1 MIPFIS
7 TEIAKKF
14 KLLESFSDS
23 DSKSKSKSEINEYMN
38 IYVIIWFI
46 LNILISVYAF
56 YLSYNC
62 KSQSGQLSQILFS
75 IGAFIFGFLYL
86 IYYFF
91 VNYLPGQC

>member
-1 MIPFIS
+1 MIPLIS

-14 KLLESFSDS
+14 KLFESFSDS
-23 DSKSKSKSEINEYMN
+23 DLDSEINEYMN
-38 IYVIIWFI
+38 IYFIIWFI
-46 LNILISVYAF
+46 LNILISVYAA

-62 KSQSGQLSQILFS
+62 KSQSGHLSQILFS

-91 VNYLPGQC
+91 VNYLSGQC